1 MTRGADE
8 LMDHVAYREF
18 YEQLARD
25 HGDMDEQYYGP
36 DGTSGGWGDRLL
48 DHVIARLPAC
58 RGLFADIGCADGRLL
73 LKVAGR
79 MPQRIGIELSG
90 VRLRR
95 AAKKLRSS
103 GRPVLLLQ
111 SFLES
116 MPLAPGSVEVAT
128 CLETLEHVPD
138 VPQALRELRRILKP
152 GGRLVISVPNVT
164 LRTYWEMYR
173 LRRPLYCDEREH
185 LREFT
190 AAAIPWFPHKFVRTS
205 ELEAWCAAAQFKI
218 LSRTGVGY
226 LFPRWAD
233 ATPITKRLF
242 DLVYG
247 PINDWFGLVPS
258 VRRFPKHRVYHLA
271 AV

>member
-1 MTRGADE
+1 MTPGADQ
-8 LMDHVAYREF
+8 LIDHVEYREF
-18 YEQLARD
+18 YEQLARA

-36 DGTSGGWGDRLL
+36 GGTSGGWGDRLL
-48 DHVIARLPAC
+48 DHVIARLPVC

-73 LKVAGR
+73 VKVAAR
-79 MPQRIGIELSG
+79 MPRRIGIELSG
-90 VRLRR
+90 LRLRR
-95 AAKKLRSS
+95 AGRKLAAT
-103 GRPVLLLQ
+103 GGTVLLLQ
-111 SFLES
+111 SFLEA
-116 MPLAPGSVEVAT
+116 MPLAPESVEVAT

-152 GGRLVISVPNVT
+152 GGRLVASVPTVT

-190 AAAIPWFPHKFVRTS
+190 AVDIPWFSHKFVRTS
-205 ELEAWCAAAQFKI
+205 ELETWCTAARFKI
-218 LSRTGVGY
+218 VKRSGVGY

-233 ATPITKRLF
+233 ATPVTKRLF
-242 DLVYG
+242 DLTYG
-247 PINDWFGLVPS
+247 PINGLAGLVPY
-258 VRRFPKHRVYHLA
+258 VRRFPKHTVYHLA